1 MGGGHAF
8 GSEWRYPVG
17 FEHNGV
23 TISCEACRCVAGDE
37 QGAFEVMVPVSA
49 GGFAGTARIRCVVSG
64 GDHQVELLAW
74 ADAARQAV
82 EPPADVLERLSA
94 VLSFV
99 AEQQI
104 CGNHHVCPTEVVRI
118 VKEHSG

>member
-1 MGGGHAF
+1 
-8 GSEWRYPVG
+8 
-17 FEHNGV
+17 
-23 TISCEACRCVAGDE
+23 
-37 QGAFEVMVPVSA
+37 
-49 GGFAGTARIRCVVSG
+49 VVSG